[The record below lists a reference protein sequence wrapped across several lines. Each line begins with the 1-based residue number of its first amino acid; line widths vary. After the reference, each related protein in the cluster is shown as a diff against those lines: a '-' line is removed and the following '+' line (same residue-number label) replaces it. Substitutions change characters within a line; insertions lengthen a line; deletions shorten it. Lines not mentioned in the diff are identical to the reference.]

1 MFSWKKNLYMLW
13 FCQFMVMIGMSAVLP
28 FLPLMVRQ
36 LGITDIKQV
45 SLWSGL
51 IFAGP
56 FFFSFFLAPVWG
68 NLGDKYGRKIMII
81 RAVIGLALAQFLAGF
96 AQNITQLFIIRVFQG
111 ALSGF
116 IPAVMSL
123 AASNTPESKTG
134 YALGFLQAAS
144 AAGNVFGPFVGGV
157 LFDLIGFRW
166 LFFTVAGILFTSGVL
181 VLLFVKE
188 ENKGN
193 GKSEIS
199 TFENWKAIY
208 RNKILLYCSVMIT
221 VATLGVNFIR
231 PIFVL
236 FVESIKNSGDSLST
250 LTGLLFSIMGIFASF
265 SAVMWGGKVKPENV
279 KSNLVVAA
287 LITSVMYFLQMFI
300 KNEYL
305 LIPTMMFIGAGFG
318 AILPLLFTSITR
330 QTTLENRG
338 GILGVST
345 SFQTIGNMIGPIIGG
360 LAGGL
365 FGFNIPFLVTAV
377 MFLIVALIANLLLPG
392 TAAEVVPSGSEDSA

>member
-1 MFSWKKNLYMLW
+1 
-13 FCQFMVMIGMSAVLP
+13 
-28 FLPLMVRQ
+28 
-36 LGITDIKQV
+36 
-45 SLWSGL
+45 
-51 IFAGP
+51 
-56 FFFSFFLAPVWG
+56 
-68 NLGDKYGRKIMII
+68 
-81 RAVIGLALAQFLAGF
+81 
-96 AQNITQLFIIRVFQG
+96 
-111 ALSGF
+111 
-116 IPAVMSL
+116 
-123 AASNTPESKTG
+123 
-134 YALGFLQAAS
+134 
-144 AAGNVFGPFVGGV
+144 
-157 LFDLIGFRW
+157 
-166 LFFTVAGILFTSGVL
+166 
-181 VLLFVKE
+181 
-188 ENKGN
+188 
-193 GKSEIS
+193 
-199 TFENWKAIY
+199 
-208 RNKILLYCSVMIT
+208 
-221 VATLGVNFIR
+221 
-231 PIFVL
+231 
-236 FVESIKNSGDSLST
+236 
-250 LTGLLFSIMGIFASF
+250 MGIFASF